1 MADDS
6 EILPIELDLGQTID
20 RAMRERLRVRIEYRS
35 PRQDAGKPE
44 TIVRTV
50 LPQAWVKRDHG
61 YSGDNGKHDWYFV
74 AWCELRQDHRT
85 FMLGRAKLKRFNDTA
100 AAQTATSGPSMWID
114 HPPAGFIFAASPY
127 PRPNEVEW
135 KDVAADAIREGRSAM
150 ALNTLAW
157 EDNAN
162 FWETIADMRAGK
174 HGAACQPKNVKDR
187 AFADACHIGLLRAAL
202 QDAVKSVEAWM
213 SRAGVQREITTTEI
227 EGWKKL
233 IKEAPELPLIH
244 APQAELAN
252 VLAMTVDFLARV
264 SQGTLDKSDG
274 RVRQLIT
281 DVRVRLGLMP

>member
-114 HPPAGFIFAASPY
+114 HPPAGFMFAASPY

-157 EDNAN
+157 EDNTN
-162 FWETIADMRAGK
+162 FWETIDAMVLGK
-174 HGAACQPKNVKDR
+174 HGFSCQPKRHGNIHNNMTRQARTIDSLRIALMQALSICQFSAGTSKYAQAAPLEEWR
-187 AFADACHIGLLRAAL
+187 RLLEIDLHEPENDKGPA
-202 QDAVKSVEAWM
+202 EA
-213 SRAGVQREITTTEI
+213 EPL
-227 EGWKKL
+227 KK
-233 IKEAPELPLIH
+233 
-244 APQAELAN
+244 
-252 VLAMTVDFLARV
+252 
-264 SQGTLDKSDG
+264 
-274 RVRQLIT
+274 
-281 DVRVRLGLMP
+281 